1 MVEKYILKAITYGEY
16 RNLVDKLVNEG
27 NTTGAEKSVS
37 RIDYTK
43 LNRKRMARLD
53 KTVVLSEPVRMA
65 AALNTRPMYWLV
77 ITESWCGDAA
87 QNIPVI
93 EKIAAESGIIETRYI
108 LRDENLELMD
118 GFLDNGARA
127 IPKLVAVDRNSF
139 EMIDTWGSRPGALKE
154 LYAKLKALG
163 SEKVVISEALQRWY
177 NTDKGH
183 SLQSEFCE
191 LIRSWSRTTSA
202 VVGV

>member
-1 MVEKYILKAITYGEY
+1 MVEKYILKAFTYDEY

-27 NTTGAEKSVS
+27 DTTGPEKSAS

-43 LNRKRMARLD
+43 LNRQRMARLD

-65 AALNTRPMYWLV
+65 AALNTRPMYWLI

-118 GFLDNGARA
+118 GFLENGARA
-127 IPKLVAVDRNSF
+127 IPKLVAMDRKSF
-139 EMIDTWGSRPGALKE
+139 EVISTWGSRPEALKE
-154 LYAKLKALG
+154 LYAKIKAQG
-163 SEKVVISEALQRWY
+163 SDKAVISEALQRWY
-177 NTDKGH
+177 NTDKGG

-191 LIRSWSRTTSA
+191 LIKSWSRTTSA
-202 VVGV
+202 VVAV